1 MSCGIV
7 AHHRIIQAICVEVE
21 AINCLR
27 IEVRIIVSGKKSTNR
42 RVIISC
48 RQVVETSLGIEV
60 IASITEGVRLCNFII
75 KGILITVKGSMDA
88 GFIVAPS
95 ILFLTK
101 PVHIKKVFGEKI
113 KNSAP
118 EGAEKKFGNISERSR
133 KINNA

>member
-1 MSCGIV
+1 MVILGN
-7 AHHRIIQAICVEVE
+7 E
-21 AINCLR
+21 
-27 IEVRIIVSGKKSTNR
+27 STNG

-48 RQVVETSLGIEV
+48 RQIVETCLGIEV
-60 IASITEGVRLCNFII
+60 IASITEGVRLCKFII
-75 KGILITVKGSMDA
+75 KDILITVNRCINA
-88 GFIVAPS
+88 NLVVAPS